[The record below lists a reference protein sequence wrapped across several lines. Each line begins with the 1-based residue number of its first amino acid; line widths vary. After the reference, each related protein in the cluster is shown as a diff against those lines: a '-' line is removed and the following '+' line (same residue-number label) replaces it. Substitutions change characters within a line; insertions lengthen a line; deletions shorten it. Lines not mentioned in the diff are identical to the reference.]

1 MESLELLLGSCV
13 LCEEGITSSDMQVFT
28 AIRLF
33 GKQWEN
39 ISAFHLS
46 QALLFVRS
54 KSSVNI

>member
-13 LCEEGITSSDMQVFT
+13 LCEEGIISSDMQVFT
-28 AIRLF
+28 AVRLF

-39 ISAFHLS
+39 FRAFHLS

-54 KSSVNI
+54 KSCVNI